1 MMKMQSKDINELA
14 AALSKAQGEIKPAL
28 RDDYNPF
35 YKSKYADLAAV
46 WDACRVPLA
55 NHGLAVVQTVESS
68 INGNVNYLITTL
80 THSSGQWVRGKY
92 QILAMPKNVK
102 CVACRKNEVPVDGI
116 LDPQILGKSVTY
128 ARRYSLAAI
137 VGVAP
142 DDDDDDGEAA
152 AGRGSNNKPSTRK
165 VAPAKMPAW
174 REGAT
179 KLKDAIDAAKTV
191 KEVVDIVAS
200 AGELL
205 KTIKADNKDTY
216 AFFIDRANKRE
227 AALAQESPEHE
238 PAR

>member
-1 MMKMQSKDINELA
+1 MMEMQSKDINELA

-28 RDDYNPF
+28 RDKDNPF

-55 NHGLAVVQTVESS
+55 KHGLAVVQTVETSL
-68 INGNVNYLITTL
+68 NGRIDLVTTL
-80 THSSGQWVRGKY
+80 VHSSGQWRRGAY
-92 QILAMPKNVK
+92 PILAMPKDVK
-102 CVACRKNEVPVDGI
+102 CVACRKNDVQIEGI
-116 LDPQILGKSVTY
+116 LDPQVLAKSFTY
-128 ARRYSLAAI
+128 ARRKSLEGI
-137 VGVAP
+137 TGVAP
-142 DDDDDDGEAA
+142 DDDDDGETA
-152 AGRGSNNKPSTRK
+152 AGRGGNHKSSTRK
-165 VAPAKMPAW
+165 AAPANMPAW
-174 REGAT
+174 REDAT

-191 KEVVDIVAS
+191 KEVVDTVAS